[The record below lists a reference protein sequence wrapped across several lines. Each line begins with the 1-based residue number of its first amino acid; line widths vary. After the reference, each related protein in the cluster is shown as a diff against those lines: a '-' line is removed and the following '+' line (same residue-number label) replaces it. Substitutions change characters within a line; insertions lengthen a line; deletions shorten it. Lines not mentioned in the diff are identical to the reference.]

1 MSQIDLSRQLDLLDQ
16 LDTDEEDQDTL
27 NVDDEETN
35 TSLADELR
43 RLDELEDQ
51 EESDVQD
58 IDVQAETPNN
68 ITSQLDALDALDN
81 AEEGVV
87 DIPIDPSEPAETPVD
102 EYARTGEVPAGFRVV
117 PSVPTGDAPEDY
129 LPKLERID
137 APTPTV
143 SEQTDAVFDFDKT
156 RDMIAAMYGEQGNR
170 DFIDSA
176 AFEEKVPA
184 PLRSTVK
191 AVAGLGE
198 EGLALL
204 IAGVTAVSETVEDTG
219 EAFTRYMHETF
230 TEDNKLLGKT
240 GKELLPFDPKTAG
253 RKFGTDLTMMLEM
266 AEAVVPGA
274 AGAGVARKT
283 FREAKQIEKAK
294 KRSEAAREKL
304 LNRKMNINRAKD
316 ATAEEV
322 TKKADEAAEIADQND
337 DLRQAL
343 IEDFEL
349 STGKTISDEVDGK
362 KVLNADKAREAGRET
377 AKELDAGDTRT
388 RVQRALGSDVELD
401 DAALLAGQEDKIT
414 MPVLKSDKLNGLVAA
429 AAELKDR
436 NPNAFAPKK
445 FEDGKEYRLIDHLF
459 DLTIDKELIPGDELI
474 DILNKY
480 NVSFEDYILT
490 VVGSGSEAGK
500 TLQKLS
506 QIKRAR
512 PLNEMQELQR
522 VATQAQQGKI
532 RNNIMRIEGIRRGGL
547 VSQLATAAR
556 NVTSAGIRAPLDTLT
571 NVMDTAL
578 YNAGEATGVARKTA
592 AFTGTVLSRSNWND
606 SFRHMRYMFGPESRL
621 DTKDYVDFILNRPE
635 LSKQFDLMF
644 NQLNELQSAT
654 GRGMARKEQVDNF
667 IAAAKQRAKDT
678 KTKFDAKKVRQE
690 AEAAADKGILGGKFS
705 TLGRGTDTVLSELE
719 DAVSVLNSA
728 NRYQEYLVRRGSF
741 LGELERLVKREYKI
755 DLIDTINNGQIRD
768 LLNDSTTVRPKGA
781 RSFMELVADSTN
793 KALDVTYAK
802 QPETP
807 LFREITNFIT
817 RNGLTV
823 AIPFP
828 RFMFNS
834 LELMGNYMGGA
845 SIPLTKKL
853 MGQLPKGTKLSAADR
868 RRISRNLVG
877 MAGVYAAYQARSTE
891 DAPADYKELS
901 MGDGTVMDT
910 TPQFPLRQYLYL
922 GEATKRL
929 MDGTF
934 DDFFKG
940 KEFSETFLGTN
951 VRTGVGNSII
961 EEVVNLAGGGD
972 LTRDEALAR
981 ATARALGNYLS
992 TWAVPGAQI
1001 IDTQR
1006 AIGMRGEEFRD
1017 TAQDPTLTFG
1027 RTFTENLKQPLR
1039 ARGFLTSGKEDE
1051 QLPLRQSLFQEEPS
1065 RVGSAFKV
1073 GLGLSLKTRDSE
1085 QGEYIKRLGISEFEL
1100 GSSSKVPSIRRFE
1113 NEQLREIIPGL
1124 VDAAQAYEKQSIIEY
1139 NENESLQKEMTAQEF
1154 VNSRVKALIK
1164 EQVKSVKRLLSDGK
1178 SISADAPAYTEAMLA
1193 YRRLPRE
1200 IRKNAASEFIARNGR
1215 PADGAKIE
1223 DLYEL
1228 ATIGKVLRSVYK

>member
-1 MSQIDLSRQLDLLDQ
+1 MLQNDLLKQLDDLEDEEEGIPTSAELPEEDIDL
-16 LDTDEEDQDTL
+16 
-27 NVDDEETN
+27 
-35 TSLADELR
+35 AG
-43 RLDELEDQ
+43 
-51 EESDVQD
+51 
-58 IDVQAETPNN
+58 
-68 ITSQLDALDALDN
+68 QLDALEAEDEGLIVPDETTEAMSADLSSELDLL
-81 AEEGVV
+81 EEEDGLV
-87 DIPIDPSEPAETPVD
+87 DIPTDPEEPEETP
-102 EYARTGEVPAGFRVV
+102 EEQYMRTGDLPEGFRVV
-117 PSVPTGDAPEDY
+117 PQVPTGDTQA
-129 LPKLERID
+129 LPKLEPID

-156 RDMIAAMYGEQGNR
+156 SAMISALYGEEGNR
-170 DFIDSA
+170 DFIDST

-184 PLRSTVK
+184 PLRGTVK

-198 EGLALL
+198 EGLAAL
-204 IAGVTAVSETVEDTG
+204 ITAITAASETVEDTG

-253 RKFGTDLTMMLEM
+253 RKFGTDITMMLEM
-266 AEAVVPGA
+266 SEAVLPGSSA
-274 AGAGVARKT
+274 MRGVRKT
-283 FREAKQIEKAK
+283 FKEAKQIETAK
-294 KRSEAAREKL
+294 KRGKAAREKL
-304 LNRKMNINRAKD
+304 LNRKMNINVAKE

-322 TKKADEAAEIADQND
+322 AKKADDAAVVANQND
-337 DLRQAL
+337 DIKQAF
-343 IEDFEL
+343 IEDFERT
-349 STGKTISDEVDGK
+349 TGKTISREVDGK
-362 KVLNADKAREAGRET
+362 KVLDGDLARDAGRET

-388 RVQRALGSDVELD
+388 RVQKALGRDVELD

-429 AAELKDR
+429 AADLKSKY
-436 NPNAFAPKK
+436 PTAFDNDKTV
-445 FEDGKEYRLIDHLF
+445 IDNLL
-459 DLTIDKELIPGDELI
+459 DLTVNKELIAGDELI

-532 RNNIMRIEGIRRGGL
+532 RNNIMRLEGIRRGGL

-556 NVTSAGIRAPLDTLT
+556 NVTSAGIRAPLDTLG

-578 YNAGEATGVARKTA
+578 YNAGEATGAAGKTA
-592 AFTGTVLSRSNWND
+592 AFTGSLISRANWGD

-621 DTKDYVDFILNRPE
+621 DTKDYVDFILDRPE
-635 LSKQFDLMF
+635 LSKQYDLMF
-644 NQLNELQSAT
+644 NQLNELQQAT
-654 GRGMARKEQVDNF
+654 GRGQANTRFGKVVD
-667 IAAAKQRAKDT
+667 
-678 KTKFDAKKVRQE
+678 
-690 AEAAADKGILGGKFS
+690 G
-705 TLGRGTDTVLSELE
+705 TLTELE

-728 NRYQEYLVRRGSF
+728 NRFQEYLVRRGSF

-755 DLIDTINNGQIRD
+755 DLIDALNEGKIKD
-768 LLNDSTTVRPKGA
+768 LLNDSTAVRPKGA
-781 RSFMELVADSTN
+781 RSFNELVADATN

-877 MAGVYAAYQARSTE
+877 MAGVYAAYQARSE
-891 DAPADYKELS
+891 DDAPADYKELS
-901 MGDGTVMDT
+901 VGDGTVMDT

-929 MDGTF
+929 KDGTF
-934 DDFFKG
+934 DDFFNA
-940 KEFSETFLGTN
+940 KEFYETFLGTN

-961 EEVVNLAGGGD
+961 EEVVNLAGSGD

-981 ATARALGNYLS
+981 ATGRALGNYLS

-1006 AIGMRGEEFRD
+1006 AIGMRGEEYRD
-1017 TAQDPTLTFG
+1017 ASKDPTLEFG
-1027 RTFTENLKQPLR
+1027 RTFKENLTQPLR
-1039 ARGFLTSGKEDE
+1039 ARGFLTSGKGDE
-1051 QLPLRQSLFQEEPS
+1051 QLPLRQSLFQEKPS
-1065 RVGSAFKV
+1065 RVGSALKV
-1073 GLGLSLKTRDSE
+1073 GLGLSLKTQDSE
-1085 QGEYIKRLGISEFEL
+1085 QGEYIKRLGLSEFEL

-1124 VDAAQAYEKQSIIEY
+1124 VDAAKAYEEASRIEY
-1139 NENESLQKEMTAQEF
+1139 RENKALQENMTEQEF
-1154 VNSRVKALIK
+1154 VNSRIKPLIK
-1164 EQVKSVKRLLSDGK
+1164 GQIKSAKRLLTDGK
-1178 SISADAPAYTEAMLA
+1178 TIAADAPVYIEAMLA
-1193 YRRLPRE
+1193 YRRLSPE
-1200 IRKNAASEFIARNGR
+1200 LRKSAATEFITRNGR
-1215 PADGAKIE
+1215 PADGAKLE
-1223 DLYEL
+1223 DLFEL
-1228 ATIGKVLRSVYK
+1228 AEIGKVLKAAYR

>member
-1 MSQIDLSRQLDLLDQ
+1 MLQNDLLKQLDDLEDEDEGVSTSAELPEEDIDL
-16 LDTDEEDQDTL
+16 
-27 NVDDEETN
+27 
-35 TSLADELR
+35 AG
-43 RLDELEDQ
+43 
-51 EESDVQD
+51 
-58 IDVQAETPNN
+58 
-68 ITSQLDALDALDN
+68 QLDALEAEDEGLIVPDETTEAISADLSSELDLL
-81 AEEGVV
+81 EEEDGLV
-87 DIPIDPSEPAETPVD
+87 DIPTDPAEPEETP
-102 EYARTGEVPAGFRVV
+102 EEQYMRTGDVPAGYRVV
-117 PSVPTGDAPEDY
+117 PQVPTGDTQA
-129 LPKLERID
+129 LPKLEPID

-143 SEQTDAVFDFDKT
+143 SEQTDAVFNYEDT
-156 RDMIAAMYGEQGNR
+156 ALAASLYGEDITELEKYVEENVPEALQSTAKW
-170 DFIDSA
+170 FAKA
-176 AFEEKVPA
+176 ANKDIA
-184 PLRSTVK
+184 T
-191 AVAGLGE
+191 
-198 EGLALL
+198 LL
-204 IAGVTAVSETVEDTG
+204 TTYEATKETVENAGAALTIALQKVGVDVPFKPKDAG
-219 EAFTRYMHETF
+219 EKFAEDIET
-230 TEDNKLLGKT
+230 
-240 GKELLPFDPKTAG
+240 
-253 RKFGTDLTMMLEM
+253 MLETTIGLP
-266 AEAVVPGA
+266 VVSGLAP
-274 AGAGVARKT
+274 VRKLAREVK
-283 FREAKQIEKAK
+283 RDAKLKARGEK
-294 KRSEAAREKL
+294 AREKL
-304 LNRKMNINRAKD
+304 LNRKMNINVAKE

-322 TKKADEAAEIADQND
+322 AKKADDAAVVANQND
-337 DLRQAL
+337 DIRQAF
-343 IEDFEL
+343 IEDFERT
-349 STGKTISDEVDGK
+349 TGKTISREVDGK
-362 KVLNADKAREAGRET
+362 KVLDGDLARDAGRET

-388 RVQRALGSDVELD
+388 RVQKALGRDVELD

-429 AAELKDR
+429 AAELR
-436 NPNAFAPKK
+436 ERMPNAFAAKK
-445 FEDGKEYRLIDHLF
+445 FEDGREYRVIDHLF
-459 DLTIDKELIPGDELI
+459 DLTVDKELVPGDELI
-474 DILNKY
+474 DVLNKY

-532 RNNIMRIEGIRRGGL
+532 RNNIMRLEGIRRGGL

-556 NVTSAGIRAPLDTLT
+556 NVTSAGIRAPLDTLG

-578 YNAGEATGVARKTA
+578 YNAGEATGAAGKTA
-592 AFTGTVLSRSNWND
+592 AFTGSLISRANWGD

-635 LSKQFDLMF
+635 LSKQYDLMF
-644 NQLNELQSAT
+644 NQLNELQAAT

-667 IAAAKQRAKDT
+667 IAAARQRAKDT
-678 KTKFDAKKVRQE
+678 KTKFDLKKARRE
-690 AEAAADKGILGGKFS
+690 AEAAADATP
-705 TLGRGTDTVLSELE
+705 TLGKGVDTVLSELE

-728 NRYQEYLVRRGSF
+728 NRFQEYLVRRGSF

-755 DLIDTINNGQIRD
+755 DLIDTLNEGKIKD

-781 RSFMELVADSTN
+781 RSFNELVADATN

-877 MAGVYAAYQARSTE
+877 MAGVYAAYQARSE
-891 DAPADYKELS
+891 DDAPADYKELS
-901 MGDGTVMDT
+901 VGDGTVMDT

-929 MDGTF
+929 KDGTF
-934 DDFFKG
+934 DDFFNA
-940 KEFSETFLGTN
+940 KEFYETFLGTN

-961 EEVVNLAGGGD
+961 EEVVNLVGSGD
-972 LTRDEALAR
+972 LTRNEALAR
-981 ATARALGNYLS
+981 ATGRALGNYLS

-1006 AIGMRGEEFRD
+1006 AIGMRGEEYRD
-1017 TAQDPTLTFG
+1017 TAKDPTLEFG
-1027 RTFTENLKQPLR
+1027 RTFKENLMQPLR
-1039 ARGFLTSGKEDE
+1039 ARGFLTSGKGDE

-1065 RVGSAFKV
+1065 RVASALKV
-1073 GLGLSLKTRDSE
+1073 GLGLSLKTQDSE
-1085 QGEYIKRLGISEFEL
+1085 QGEYIKRLGMSEFEL

-1124 VDAAQAYEKQSIIEY
+1124 VDAARAYEESSRLEY
-1139 NENESLQKEMTAQEF
+1139 RENKELQKEMTEQEF
-1154 VNSRVKALIK
+1154 VNSRVKPLIK
-1164 EQVKSVKRLLSDGK
+1164 EQIKSAKRMLTDGK
-1178 SISADAPAYTEAMLA
+1178 SIAADAPAYIEAMMS
-1193 YRRLPRE
+1193 YRRLAPE
-1200 IRKNAASEFIARNGR
+1200 IRKNAATEFIARNGR
-1215 PADGAKIE
+1215 PADGAKLE
-1223 DLYEL
+1223 DLFEL
-1228 ATIGKVLRSVYK
+1228 AEIGKVLKAAYK

>member
-1 MSQIDLSRQLDLLDQ
+1 MLQNDLLKQLDDLEDEDEGISTSAELPEE
-16 LDTDEEDQDTL
+16 DTD
-27 NVDDEETN
+27 
-35 TSLADELR
+35 LAG
-43 RLDELEDQ
+43 
-51 EESDVQD
+51 
-58 IDVQAETPNN
+58 
-68 ITSQLDALDALDN
+68 QLDALEAEDEGLIVPDETTEAMSADLSSELDLL
-81 AEEGVV
+81 EEEDGLV
-87 DIPIDPSEPAETPVD
+87 DIPTDPAEPEETP
-102 EYARTGEVPAGFRVV
+102 EEQYMRTGDVPAGYRVV
-117 PSVPTGDAPEDY
+117 PQVPTGDTQA
-129 LPKLERID
+129 LPKLEPID

-156 RDMIAAMYGEQGNR
+156 SAMISALYGEGGSR

-184 PLRSTVK
+184 PLRGTVK
-191 AVAGLGE
+191 AIAGLGE
-198 EGLALL
+198 EGLAAL
-204 IAGVTAVSETVEDTG
+204 VTAITAASETVEDTG

-230 TEDNKLLGKT
+230 TEDNKLLGQT

-253 RKFGTDLTMMLEM
+253 RKFGTDITMMLEM
-266 AEAVVPGA
+266 TEAVLPGSSA
-274 AGAGVARKT
+274 MRGVRKT

-304 LNRKMNINRAKD
+304 LNRKMNINVAKE

-322 TKKADEAAEIADQND
+322 AKKADDAAVVANQND
-337 DLRQAL
+337 DIRQAF
-343 IEDFEL
+343 IEDFERT
-349 STGKTISDEVDGK
+349 TGKTISREVDGK
-362 KVLNADKAREAGRET
+362 KVLDADLARDAGRET

-388 RVQRALGSDVELD
+388 RVQKALGRDVELD

-429 AAELKDR
+429 AAELR
-436 NPNAFAPKK
+436 ERMPNAFAAKK
-445 FEDGKEYRLIDHLF
+445 FEDGREYRLIDHLF
-459 DLTIDKELIPGDELI
+459 DLTVDKELVPGDELI
-474 DILNKY
+474 DVLNKY

-532 RNNIMRIEGIRRGGL
+532 RNNIMRFEGIRRGGL

-556 NVTSAGIRAPLDTLT
+556 NVTSAGIRAPLDTLS

-578 YNAGEATGVARKTA
+578 YNAGEAQGLGRKTKALAESISPTA
-592 AFTGTVLSRSNWND
+592 ALGRANWAD

-621 DTKDYVDFILNRPE
+621 DTKDYVDFILDRPE

-644 NQLNELQSAT
+644 NQLNELQAAT

-667 IAAAKQRAKDT
+667 IEAARQRAKDT
-678 KTKFDAKKVRQE
+678 KTKFDLKKARRE
-690 AEAAADKGILGGKFS
+690 AEAAADATPTLGKGI
-705 TLGRGTDTVLSELE
+705 DTVLSELE

-728 NRYQEYLVRRGSF
+728 NRFQEYLVRRGSF

-755 DLIDTINNGQIRD
+755 DLIDTLNEGKIRD
-768 LLNDSTTVRPKGA
+768 LLNDSTSVRPPGA

-802 QPETP
+802 QPETQ

-834 LELMGNYMGGA
+834 LELMGNYAGGV
-845 SIPLTKKL
+845 SIPLAKKVFG
-853 MGQLPKGTKLSAADR
+853 MMPEGPLSAADR

-877 MAGVYAAYQARSTE
+877 MAGVYAAYQARSAD

-922 GEATKRL
+922 GELTRRL
-929 MDGTF
+929 NEEGPGYVKTVDDWF
-934 DDFFKG
+934 DP
-940 KEFSETFLGTN
+940 KEFAETFLGTN
-951 VRTGVGNSII
+951 VRVGVGNSII

-981 ATARALGNYLS
+981 ATGRALGNYLS

-1006 AIGMRGEEFRD
+1006 AMGMRGEEFRD
-1017 TAQDPTLTFG
+1017 TAQDPTLDFGETF
-1027 RTFTENLKQPLR
+1027 RENLLQPLR
-1039 ARGFLTSGKEDE
+1039 ARGFLTSGKGDE
-1051 QLPLRQSLFQEEPS
+1051 QLPLRQSLFQEKPS

-1073 GLGLSLKTRDSE
+1073 GLGLSLKTQDSE
-1085 QGEYIKRLGISEFEL
+1085 QGEYIKSLGISEFEL

-1113 NEQLREIIPGL
+1113 NEQLREIIPGV
-1124 VDAAQAYEKQSIIEY
+1124 VDAARAYEESSRLEY
-1139 NENESLQKEMTAQEF
+1139 RENEALQKEMTEQEF
-1154 VNSRVKALIK
+1154 VNSRVKPLIK
-1164 EQVKSVKRLLSDGK
+1164 EQIKSAKRMLTDGK
-1178 SISADAPAYTEAMLA
+1178 SIAADAPAYIEAMMS
-1193 YRRLPRE
+1193 YRRLAPE
-1200 IRKNAASEFIARNGR
+1200 IRKNAATEFIARNGR
-1215 PADGAKIE
+1215 PADGAKLE
-1223 DLYEL
+1223 DLFEL
-1228 ATIGKVLRSVYK
+1228 AEIGKVLKAAYR

>member
-1 MSQIDLSRQLDLLDQ
+1 MLQNDLLKQLDDLEDEDEGVSTSAELPEEDIDL
-16 LDTDEEDQDTL
+16 
-27 NVDDEETN
+27 
-35 TSLADELR
+35 AG
-43 RLDELEDQ
+43 
-51 EESDVQD
+51 
-58 IDVQAETPNN
+58 
-68 ITSQLDALDALDN
+68 QLDALEAEDEGLIVPDETTEAMSADLSSELDLL
-81 AEEGVV
+81 EEEDGLV
-87 DIPIDPSEPAETPVD
+87 DIPTDPEEPEETP
-102 EYARTGEVPAGFRVV
+102 EEQYMRTGDVPAGYRVV
-117 PSVPTGDAPEDY
+117 PQVPTGDTQA
-129 LPKLERID
+129 LPKLEPID

-156 RDMIAAMYGEQGNR
+156 RNMISALYGEEGNR

-184 PLRSTVK
+184 PLRGTVK

-198 EGLALL
+198 EGLAALVT
-204 IAGVTAVSETVEDTG
+204 AVTAVSETVEDTG

-274 AGAGVARKT
+274 AGTGTVRKT

-294 KRSEAAREKL
+294 KRAEAAREKL
-304 LNRKMNINRAKD
+304 LNRKMNINLAKE

-322 TKKADEAAEIADQND
+322 AKKADDAAVIANQND
-337 DLRQAL
+337 DIRQAF
-343 IEDFEL
+343 IEDFERT
-349 STGKTISDEVDGK
+349 TGKTISTEVDGK
-362 KVLNADKAREAGRET
+362 KVLDADLARDAGRET

-388 RVQRALGSDVELD
+388 RVQKALGSDVELD

-429 AAELKDR
+429 AAELR
-436 NPNAFAPKK
+436 ERMPNAFAAKK
-445 FEDGKEYRLIDHLF
+445 FEDGREYRLIDHLF
-459 DLTIDKELIPGDELI
+459 DLTIDKELVPGDELI
-474 DILNKY
+474 DVLNKY

-532 RNNIMRIEGIRRGGL
+532 RNNIMRLEGIRRGGL

-556 NVTSAGIRAPLDTLT
+556 NVTSAGIRAPLDTLS

-578 YNAGEATGVARKTA
+578 YNAGEATGAAGKTA
-592 AFTGTVLSRSNWND
+592 AFTGSLISRANWGD

-635 LSKQFDLMF
+635 LAKQYDLMF

-654 GRGMARKEQVDNF
+654 GRGMARKEQIDNF
-667 IAAAKQRAKDT
+667 VAAAKQRAKDT
-678 KTKFDAKKVRQE
+678 KTKFDAKKARRE
-690 AEAAADKGILGGKFS
+690 AEEAADKGILGGKFS

-728 NRYQEYLVRRGSF
+728 NRFQEYLVRRGSF

-755 DLIDTINNGQIRD
+755 DLIDTLNEGKIKD

-781 RSFMELVADSTN
+781 RSFNELVADATN

-877 MAGVYAAYQARSTE
+877 MAGVYAAYQARSE
-891 DAPADYKELS
+891 DDAPADYKELS
-901 MGDGTVMDT
+901 VGDGTVMDT

-934 DDFFKG
+934 DDFFDI

-951 VRTGVGNSII
+951 VRVGVGNSII

-981 ATARALGNYLS
+981 ATGRALGNYLS

-1006 AIGMRGEEFRD
+1006 AIGMRGEEYRD
-1017 TAQDPTLTFG
+1017 VSKDPTLEFG
-1027 RTFTENLKQPLR
+1027 KTFTENLTQPLR
-1039 ARGFLTSGKEDE
+1039 ARGFLTSGKDDE
-1051 QLPLRQSLFQEEPS
+1051 QLPLRQSLFQEKPS
-1065 RVGSAFKV
+1065 RVGSALKV
-1073 GLGLSLKTRDSE
+1073 GLGLSLKTQDSE
-1085 QGEYIKRLGISEFEL
+1085 QGEYIKRLGLSEFEL

-1124 VDAAQAYEKQSIIEY
+1124 VDAAKAYEEASRIEY
-1139 NENESLQKEMTAQEF
+1139 RENEALQENMTEQEF
-1154 VNSRVKALIK
+1154 VNSRIKPLIK
-1164 EQVKSVKRLLSDGK
+1164 GQIKSAKRLLTDGK
-1178 SISADAPAYTEAMLA
+1178 TIAADAPVYIEAMLA
-1193 YRRLPRE
+1193 YRRLSPE
-1200 IRKNAASEFIARNGR
+1200 LRKNAATEFIARNGR
-1215 PADGAKIE
+1215 PADGAKLE
-1223 DLYEL
+1223 DLFEL
-1228 ATIGKVLRSVYK
+1228 AEIGKVLRAAYK

>member
-1 MSQIDLSRQLDLLDQ
+1 MAALDFSSVFDEQEEDDNISVAAPAQTDDSQPTSAFGDVFSEEDE
-16 LDTDEEDQDTL
+16 DTLADTENMTVGDTTPASVFGNIFDDEEDEQQI
-27 NVDDEETN
+27 VEPEEPEETP
-35 TSLADELR
+35 
-43 RLDELEDQ
+43 LEQ
-51 EESDVQD
+51 
-58 IDVQAETPNN
+58 
-68 ITSQLDALDALDN
+68 
-81 AEEGVV
+81 
-87 DIPIDPSEPAETPVD
+87 
-102 EYARTGEVPAGFRVV
+102 YMRTGDVPAGYRVV
-117 PSVPTGDAPEDY
+117 PQVPTGDTQA
-129 LPKLERID
+129 LPKLEPID

-156 RDMIAAMYGEQGNR
+156 RNMISALYGEEGNR

-184 PLRSTVK
+184 PLRGTVK
-191 AVAGLGE
+191 AIAGLGE
-198 EGLALL
+198 EGLAAL
-204 IAGVTAVSETVEDTG
+204 VTAITAASETVEDTG

-230 TEDNKLLGKT
+230 TEDNKLLGQT

-253 RKFGTDLTMMLEM
+253 RKFGTDITMMLEM
-266 AEAVVPGA
+266 TEAVLPGSSA
-274 AGAGVARKT
+274 MRGVRKT

-294 KRSEAAREKL
+294 KRGEAAREKL
-304 LNRKMNINRAKD
+304 LNRKMNINLAKE

-322 TKKADEAAEIADQND
+322 AKKADDAAVVANQND
-337 DLRQAL
+337 DIRQAF
-343 IEDFEL
+343 IEDFERT
-349 STGKTISDEVDGK
+349 TGKTISREVDGK
-362 KVLNADKAREAGRET
+362 KVLDADLARDAGRET

-388 RVQRALGSDVELD
+388 RVQKALGRDVELD

-429 AAELKDR
+429 AAELR
-436 NPNAFAPKK
+436 ERMPNAFAAKK
-445 FEDGKEYRLIDHLF
+445 FEDGREYRVIDHLF
-459 DLTIDKELIPGDELI
+459 DLTVDKELVPGDELI
-474 DILNKY
+474 DVLNKY

-532 RNNIMRIEGIRRGGL
+532 RNNIMRLEGIRRGGL

-556 NVTSAGIRAPLDTLT
+556 NVTSAGIRAPLDTLG

-578 YNAGEATGVARKTA
+578 YNAGEATGAAGKTA
-592 AFTGTVLSRSNWND
+592 AFTGSLISRANWGD

-635 LSKQFDLMF
+635 LAKQYDLMF
-644 NQLNELQSAT
+644 NQLNELQAAT
-654 GRGMARKEQVDNF
+654 GRGMARQEQIDMLL
-667 IAAAKQRAKDT
+667 ARAKD
-678 KTKFDAKKVRQE
+678 KAKKEGRRFNSKEARRLAE
-690 AEAAADKGILGGKFS
+690 AEADATP
-705 TLGRGTDTVLSELE
+705 TLGKGVDKVLSELE

-728 NRYQEYLVRRGSF
+728 NRFQEYLVRRGSF

-755 DLIDTINNGQIRD
+755 DLIDTLNEGKIRD

-781 RSFMELVADSTN
+781 RSFNELVADATN

-877 MAGVYAAYQARSTE
+877 MAGVYAAYQARSE
-891 DAPADYKELS
+891 DDAPADYKELS
-901 MGDGTVMDT
+901 VGDGTVMDT

-929 MDGTF
+929 KDGTF
-934 DDFFKG
+934 DDFFNA
-940 KEFSETFLGTN
+940 KEFYETFLGTN

-961 EEVVNLAGGGD
+961 EEVVNLAGSGD

-981 ATARALGNYLS
+981 ATGRALGNYLS

-1006 AIGMRGEEFRD
+1006 AIGMRGEEYRD
-1017 TAQDPTLTFG
+1017 VSKDPTLEFG
-1027 RTFTENLKQPLR
+1027 RTFKENLMQPLR
-1039 ARGFLTSGKEDE
+1039 ARGFLTSGKGDE
-1051 QLPLRQSLFQEEPS
+1051 QLPLRQSLFQEKPS

-1073 GLGLSLKTRDSE
+1073 GLGLSLKTQDSE
-1085 QGEYIKRLGISEFEL
+1085 QGEYIKRLGLSEMEL
-1100 GSSSKVPSIRRFE
+1100 GSSSKVGSIRRFE

-1124 VDAAQAYEKQSIIEY
+1124 VDAARAYEESSRLEY
-1139 NENESLQKEMTAQEF
+1139 RENKALQKEMTEQEF
-1154 VNSRVKALIK
+1154 VNSRVKPLIK
-1164 EQVKSVKRLLSDGK
+1164 EQIKSAKRMLTDGK
-1178 SISADAPAYTEAMLA
+1178 TVSADAPAYIEAMMA
-1193 YRRLPRE
+1193 YRRLPPE
-1200 IRKNAASEFIARNGR
+1200 IRKNAATEFIALNGR
-1215 PADGAKIE
+1215 PADGAKLE
-1223 DLYEL
+1223 DLFEL
-1228 ATIGKVLRSVYK
+1228 AEIGKVLKAAYR

>member
-1 MSQIDLSRQLDLLDQ
+1 MLQNDLLKQLDDLEDEEEGISTSAELPEEDIDL
-16 LDTDEEDQDTL
+16 
-27 NVDDEETN
+27 
-35 TSLADELR
+35 AG
-43 RLDELEDQ
+43 
-51 EESDVQD
+51 
-58 IDVQAETPNN
+58 
-68 ITSQLDALDALDN
+68 QLDALEAEDEGLIVPDETTEAMSADLSSELDLL
-81 AEEGVV
+81 EEEDGLV
-87 DIPIDPSEPAETPVD
+87 DIPTDPEEPEETP
-102 EYARTGEVPAGFRVV
+102 EEQYMRTGDVPAGYRVV
-117 PSVPTGDAPEDY
+117 PQVPTGDTQA
-129 LPKLERID
+129 LPKLEPID

-143 SEQTDAVFDFDKT
+143 SEQTDAVFNYEDT
-156 RDMIAAMYGEQGNR
+156 ALAGSLYGEDITELEKYVEENVPEALQSTAKW
-170 DFIDSA
+170 FAKA
-176 AFEEKVPA
+176 ANKDIA
-184 PLRSTVK
+184 T
-191 AVAGLGE
+191 
-198 EGLALL
+198 LL
-204 IAGVTAVSETVEDTG
+204 TTYEATKETVENAGAALTIALQKVGVDVPFKPKDAG
-219 EAFTRYMHETF
+219 EKFA
-230 TEDNKLLGKT
+230 EDI
-240 GKELLPFDPKTAG
+240 E
-253 RKFGTDLTMMLEM
+253 MMLETTIGLP
-266 AEAVVPGA
+266 VVSGLAP
-274 AGAGVARKT
+274 VRKLAREVK
-283 FREAKQIEKAK
+283 RDAKLKVK
-294 KRSEAAREKL
+294 GEAAREKL
-304 LNRKMNINRAKD
+304 LNRKMNINLAKE

-322 TKKADEAAEIADQND
+322 AKKADDAAVIANQND
-337 DLRQAL
+337 DIRQAF
-343 IEDFEL
+343 IEDFERT
-349 STGKTISDEVDGK
+349 TGKTISREVDGK
-362 KVLNADKAREAGRET
+362 KVLDGDLARDAGRET

-388 RVQRALGSDVELD
+388 RVQKALGSDVELD

-429 AAELKDR
+429 AAELR
-436 NPNAFAPKK
+436 ERMPNAFAAKK
-445 FEDGKEYRLIDHLF
+445 FEDGREYRLIDHLF
-459 DLTIDKELIPGDELI
+459 DLTVDKELVPGDELI
-474 DILNKY
+474 DVLNKY

-532 RNNIMRIEGIRRGGL
+532 RNNIMRLEGIRRGGL

-556 NVTSAGIRAPLDTLT
+556 NVTSAGIRAPLDTLG

-578 YNAGEATGVARKTA
+578 YNAGEVQGLGRKTKA
-592 AFTGTVLSRSNWND
+592 LTSSVLSKANWAD

-635 LSKQFDLMF
+635 LTKQYDLMF

-654 GRGMARKEQVDNF
+654 GRGMARKEQIDNF
-667 IAAAKQRAKDT
+667 VAAAKQRAKDT
-678 KTKFDAKKVRQE
+678 KTKFDAKKARRE
-690 AEAAADKGILGGKFS
+690 AEEAADKGILGGKFS

-728 NRYQEYLVRRGSF
+728 NRFQEYLVRRGSF

-755 DLIDTINNGQIRD
+755 DLIDALNEGKIKD

-781 RSFMELVADSTN
+781 RSFNELVADATN

-901 MGDGTVMDT
+901 VGDGTVMDT

-929 MDGTF
+929 KDGTF
-934 DDFFKG
+934 DDFFNA
-940 KEFSETFLGTN
+940 KEFYETFLGTN
-951 VRTGVGNSII
+951 VRVGVGNSII
-961 EEVVNLAGGGD
+961 EEVVNLAGSGD

-981 ATARALGNYLS
+981 ATGRALGNYLS

-1006 AIGMRGEEFRD
+1006 AIGMRGEEYRD
-1017 TAQDPTLTFG
+1017 VSKDPTLEFG
-1027 RTFTENLKQPLR
+1027 RTFKENLLQPLR
-1039 ARGFLTSGKEDE
+1039 ARGFLTSGKGDE

-1065 RVGSAFKV
+1065 RVGSALKV
-1073 GLGLSLKTRDSE
+1073 GLGLSMKTRDSA
-1085 QGEYIKRLGISEFEL
+1085 QGEYIKRLGLSEFEL

-1124 VDAAQAYEKQSIIEY
+1124 VDAAQAYEEITRTEY
-1139 NENESLQKEMTAQEF
+1139 RENKALQKEMTEQEF
-1154 VNSRVKALIK
+1154 VNSRVKPLIK
-1164 EQVKSVKRLLSDGK
+1164 EQIKSAKRMLTNGK
-1178 SISADAPAYTEAMLA
+1178 AIAADAPAYVEAMLS
-1193 YRRLPRE
+1193 YRRLPPD
-1200 IRKNAASEFIARNGR
+1200 IRKNAATEFIAQNGR
-1215 PADGAKIE
+1215 PADGSKLE
-1223 DLYEL
+1223 DLFQL
-1228 ATIGKVLRSVYK
+1228 AEIGKVLKAAYR

>member
-1 MSQIDLSRQLDLLDQ
+1 MLQNDLLKQLDDLEDEDEGISTSAELPEEDIDL
-16 LDTDEEDQDTL
+16 
-27 NVDDEETN
+27 
-35 TSLADELR
+35 AG
-43 RLDELEDQ
+43 
-51 EESDVQD
+51 
-58 IDVQAETPNN
+58 
-68 ITSQLDALDALDN
+68 QLDALEAEDEGLIVPDETTEAMSADLSSELDLL
-81 AEEGVV
+81 EEEDGLV
-87 DIPIDPSEPAETPVD
+87 DIPTDPAEPEETP
-102 EYARTGEVPAGFRVV
+102 EEQYMRTGDVPAGYRVV
-117 PSVPTGDAPEDY
+117 PQVPTGDTQA
-129 LPKLERID
+129 LPKLEPID

-143 SEQTDAVFDFDKT
+143 SEQTDAVFNYEDT
-156 RDMIAAMYGEQGNR
+156 ALAASLYGEDITELEKYVEENVPEALQSTAKW
-170 DFIDSA
+170 FAKA
-176 AFEEKVPA
+176 ANKDIA
-184 PLRSTVK
+184 T
-191 AVAGLGE
+191 
-198 EGLALL
+198 LL
-204 IAGVTAVSETVEDTG
+204 TTYEATKETVENAGAALTIALQKVGVDVPFKPKDAG
-219 EAFTRYMHETF
+219 EKFAEDIET
-230 TEDNKLLGKT
+230 
-240 GKELLPFDPKTAG
+240 
-253 RKFGTDLTMMLEM
+253 MLETTIGLP
-266 AEAVVPGA
+266 VVSGLAP
-274 AGAGVARKT
+274 VRKLAREVK
-283 FREAKQIEKAK
+283 RDAKLKAQGEK
-294 KRSEAAREKL
+294 AREKL
-304 LNRKMNINRAKD
+304 LNRKMNINVAKE

-322 TKKADEAAEIADQND
+322 AKKADDAAVVANQNED
-337 DLRQAL
+337 IRQAF
-343 IEDFEL
+343 IEDFER
-349 STGKTISDEVDGK
+349 TTRKTISDEVDGK
-362 KVLNADKAREAGRET
+362 KVLNAEKAREAGRET
-377 AKELDAGDTRT
+377 AKELDTRDTRN
-388 RVQRALGSDVELD
+388 RVQIALGRDVELD

-429 AAELKDR
+429 AAELR
-436 NPNAFAPKK
+436 ERMPNAFAAKK
-445 FEDGKEYRLIDHLF
+445 FEDGREYRVIDHLF
-459 DLTIDKELIPGDELI
+459 DLTVDKELVPGDELI
-474 DILNKY
+474 DVLNKY

-532 RNNIMRIEGIRRGGL
+532 RNNIMRLEGIRRGGL

-556 NVTSAGIRAPLDTLT
+556 NVTSAGIRAPLDTLG

-578 YNAGEATGVARKTA
+578 YNAGEVQGLGKKTKALTGS
-592 AFTGTVLSRSNWND
+592 LISRANWGD

-635 LSKQFDLMF
+635 LSKQYDLMF
-644 NQLNELQSAT
+644 NQLNELQAAT
-654 GRGMARKEQVDNF
+654 GRGQATTRFGKVVD
-667 IAAAKQRAKDT
+667 
-678 KTKFDAKKVRQE
+678 
-690 AEAAADKGILGGKFS
+690 
-705 TLGRGTDTVLSELE
+705 GTLSELE

-728 NRYQEYLVRRGSF
+728 NRFQEYLVRRGSF

-755 DLIDTINNGQIRD
+755 DLIDTLNEGKIKD

-781 RSFMELVADSTN
+781 RSFNELVADATN

-901 MGDGTVMDT
+901 VGDGTVMDT

-929 MDGTF
+929 KDGTF
-934 DDFFKG
+934 DDFFDA
-940 KEFSETFLGTN
+940 KEFYETFLGTN

-961 EEVVNLAGGGD
+961 EEVVNLAGSGD
-972 LTRDEALAR
+972 LTRNEALAR
-981 ATARALGNYLS
+981 ATGRALGNYLS

-1006 AIGMRGEEFRD
+1006 AIGMRGEEYRD
-1017 TAQDPTLTFG
+1017 TSKDPTLEFG
-1027 RTFTENLKQPLR
+1027 RTFKENLMQPLR
-1039 ARGFLTSGKEDE
+1039 ARGFLTSGKGDE
-1051 QLPLRQSLFQEEPS
+1051 QLPLRQSLFQEKPS
-1065 RVGSAFKV
+1065 RVASALKV
-1073 GLGLSLKTRDSE
+1073 GLGLSLKTQDSE
-1085 QGEYIKRLGISEFEL
+1085 QGEYIKRLGMSEFEL

-1124 VDAAQAYEKQSIIEY
+1124 VDAARAYEESSRLEY
-1139 NENESLQKEMTAQEF
+1139 RKNKELQKEMTEQEF
-1154 VNSRVKALIK
+1154 VNSRVKPLIK
-1164 EQVKSVKRLLSDGK
+1164 EQIKSAKRMLTDGK
-1178 SISADAPAYTEAMLA
+1178 SIAADAPAYIEAMMS
-1193 YRRLPRE
+1193 YRRLAPE
-1200 IRKNAASEFIARNGR
+1200 IRKNAATEFIARNGR
-1215 PADGAKIE
+1215 PADGAKLE
-1223 DLYEL
+1223 DLFEL
-1228 ATIGKVLRSVYK
+1228 AEIGKVLKAAYR

>member
-1 MSQIDLSRQLDLLDQ
+1 MSSLREQLKERRLQSFTDDDTSLDVQ
-16 LDTDEEDQDTL
+16 
-27 NVDDEETN
+27 DDEEEGQ
-35 TSLADELR
+35 SLRDRLKSR
-43 RLDELEDQ
+43 RLQQPQPEQDEVVAAPETTVVSLKDRLKARRQGQQVDTAPVQ
-51 EESDVQD
+51 EEPQVPQEPE
-58 IDVQAETPNN
+58 ETPLE
-68 ITSQLDALDALDN
+68 Q
-81 AEEGVV
+81 
-87 DIPIDPSEPAETPVD
+87 
-102 EYARTGEVPAGFRVV
+102 YMRTGDLPEGFKVV
-117 PSVPTGDAPEDY
+117 PQVPTGDTQA
-129 LPKLERID
+129 LPKLEPID

-156 RDMIAAMYGEQGNR
+156 SAMISALYGEGGSR

-184 PLRSTVK
+184 PLRGTVK
-191 AVAGLGE
+191 AIAGLGE
-198 EGLALL
+198 EGLAAL
-204 IAGVTAVSETVEDTG
+204 VTAITAASETVEDTG

-253 RKFGTDLTMMLEM
+253 RKFGTDITMMLEM
-266 AEAVVPGA
+266 TEAVLPGS
-274 AGAGVARKT
+274 GAMRGVRKT

-294 KRSEAAREKL
+294 KRGEAAREKL
-304 LNRKMNINRAKD
+304 LNRKMNINLAKE

-322 TKKADEAAEIADQND
+322 TKKADDAAVIANQND
-337 DLRQAL
+337 DIRQAF
-343 IEDFEL
+343 IEDFERT
-349 STGKTISDEVDGK
+349 TGKTISREVDGK
-362 KVLNADKAREAGRET
+362 KVLDGDLARDAGRET
-377 AKELDAGDTRT
+377 AKELDTRDTRN
-388 RVQRALGSDVELD
+388 RVQIALGRDVELD

-429 AAELKDR
+429 AADLKSKY
-436 NPNAFAPKK
+436 PTAFDNDKTV
-445 FEDGKEYRLIDHLF
+445 IDNLL
-459 DLTIDKELIPGDELI
+459 DLTVNKELIAGDELI
-474 DILNKY
+474 DTLNKY

-522 VATQAQQGKI
+522 VATQAQQNKI
-532 RNNIMRIEGIRRGGL
+532 RNNIMRLEGIRRGGL

-556 NVTSAGIRAPLDTLT
+556 NVTSAGIRAPLDTLA

-578 YNAGEATGVARKTA
+578 YNAGEAQGLGRKTKALAESISPTA
-592 AFTGTVLSRSNWND
+592 ALGRANWAD

-621 DTKDYVDFILNRPE
+621 DTKDYVDFILDRPE

-644 NQLNELQSAT
+644 NQLNELQQAT
-654 GRGMARKEQVDNF
+654 GRGQATTRFGKVVD
-667 IAAAKQRAKDT
+667 
-678 KTKFDAKKVRQE
+678 
-690 AEAAADKGILGGKFS
+690 
-705 TLGRGTDTVLSELE
+705 GTLSELE

-728 NRYQEYLVRRGSF
+728 NRFQEYLVRRGSF

-755 DLIDTINNGQIRD
+755 DLIDTLNEGKIRD
-768 LLNDSTTVRPKGA
+768 LLNDSTSVRPPGA

-802 QPETP
+802 QPETQ

-834 LELMGNYMGGA
+834 LELMGNYAGGV
-845 SIPLTKKL
+845 SIPLAKKVFG
-853 MGQLPKGTKLSAADR
+853 MMPEGPLSAADR

-877 MAGVYAAYQARSTE
+877 MAGVYAAYQARSAD

-922 GEATKRL
+922 GELTRRL
-929 MDGTF
+929 NEEGPGYVKTVDDWF
-934 DDFFKG
+934 DP
-940 KEFSETFLGTN
+940 KEFAETFLGTN
-951 VRTGVGNSII
+951 VRVGVGNSII

-981 ATARALGNYLS
+981 ATGRALGNYLS

-1006 AIGMRGEEFRD
+1006 AMGMRGEEFRD
-1017 TAQDPTLTFG
+1017 TAQDPTLDFGETF
-1027 RTFTENLKQPLR
+1027 RENLLQPLR
-1039 ARGFLTSGKEDE
+1039 ARGFLTSGKGDE
-1051 QLPLRQSLFQEEPS
+1051 QLPLRQSLFQEKPS

-1073 GLGLSLKTRDSE
+1073 GLGLSLKTQDSE
-1085 QGEYIKRLGISEFEL
+1085 QGEYIKSLGISEFEL

-1113 NEQLREIIPGL
+1113 NEQLREIIPGV
-1124 VDAAQAYEKQSIIEY
+1124 VDAARAYEESSRLEY
-1139 NENESLQKEMTAQEF
+1139 RENEALQEEMTEQEF
-1154 VNSRVKALIK
+1154 VNSRVKPLIK
-1164 EQVKSVKRLLSDGK
+1164 EQIKGAKRMLTDGK
-1178 SISADAPAYTEAMLA
+1178 GLTADAPAYIDAMLD
-1193 YRRLPRE
+1193 YRRLPPD
-1200 IRKNAASEFIARNGR
+1200 IRKGAAVEFLRVYER
-1215 PADGAKIE
+1215 PADGSSVE
-1223 DLYEL
+1223 DLYALAEL
-1228 ATIGKVLRSVYK
+1228 GKGLKAAYR

>member
-1 MSQIDLSRQLDLLDQ
+1 MSSLREQLKERRLQ
-16 LDTDEEDQDTL
+16 SFTD
-27 NVDDEETN
+27 DD
-35 TSLADELR
+35 TSL
-43 RLDELEDQ
+43 
-51 EESDVQD
+51 DVQD
-58 IDVQAETPNN
+58 NEEEGQSLRDKLKSRRLQRPQPEQDEVVAAPETTVVSLKDRLKARRQGQQVDTAPVQEEPQVPEEPEETPLE
-68 ITSQLDALDALDN
+68 Q
-81 AEEGVV
+81 
-87 DIPIDPSEPAETPVD
+87 
-102 EYARTGEVPAGFRVV
+102 YMRTGDLPEGFKVV
-117 PSVPTGDAPEDY
+117 PQVPTGDTQA
-129 LPKLERID
+129 LPKLEPID

-156 RDMIAAMYGEQGNR
+156 SAMISALYGEGGSR

-184 PLRSTVK
+184 PLRGTVK

-198 EGLALL
+198 EGLAAL
-204 IAGVTAVSETVEDTG
+204 ITAITAASETVEDTG

-253 RKFGTDLTMMLEM
+253 RKFGTDITMMLEM
-266 AEAVVPGA
+266 TEAVLPGS
-274 AGAGVARKT
+274 GAMRGVRKT

-294 KRSEAAREKL
+294 KRGEAAREKL
-304 LNRKMNINRAKD
+304 LNRKMNINQAKE

-322 TKKADEAAEIADQND
+322 TKKADDAAVIANQNED
-337 DLRQAL
+337 IRQAF
-343 IEDFEL
+343 IEDFERT
-349 STGKTISDEVDGK
+349 TGKTISQEVDGK
-362 KVLNADKAREAGRET
+362 KVLDGDLARDAGRET
-377 AKELDAGDTRT
+377 AKELDTRDTRN
-388 RVQRALGSDVELD
+388 RVQIALGRDVELD

-429 AAELKDR
+429 AADLKSKY
-436 NPNAFAPKK
+436 PTAFDNDKTV
-445 FEDGKEYRLIDHLF
+445 IDNLL
-459 DLTIDKELIPGDELI
+459 DLTVNKELIAGDELI
-474 DILNKY
+474 DTLNKY

-532 RNNIMRIEGIRRGGL
+532 RNNIMRLEGIRRGGL

-556 NVTSAGIRAPLDTLT
+556 NVTSAGIRAPLDTLS

-578 YNAGEATGVARKTA
+578 YNAGEATGAVGKTA
-592 AFTGTVLSRSNWND
+592 AFTGSLISRANWGD

-621 DTKDYVDFILNRPE
+621 DTKDYVDFILDRPE

-644 NQLNELQSAT
+644 NQLNELQQAT
-654 GRGMARKEQVDNF
+654 GRGQATTRF
-667 IAAAKQRAKDT
+667 G
-678 KTKFDAKKVRQE
+678 KVI
-690 AEAAADKGILGGKFS
+690 D
-705 TLGRGTDTVLSELE
+705 GTLSELE

-728 NRYQEYLVRRGSF
+728 NRFQEYLVRRGSF
-741 LGELERLVKREYKI
+741 LGELERLTKREYKI
-755 DLIDTINNGQIRD
+755 DLIDTLNEGKIRD
-768 LLNDSTTVRPKGA
+768 LLNDSTSVRPPGA
-781 RSFMELVADSTN
+781 RSFNELVADATN

-901 MGDGTVMDT
+901 MGDDTVMDT

-934 DDFFKG
+934 DDFFNA
-940 KEFSETFLGTN
+940 KEFFETFLGTN

-981 ATARALGNYLS
+981 ATGRALGNYLS

-1006 AIGMRGEEFRD
+1006 AMGKRGEEFRD
-1017 TAQDPTLTFG
+1017 TAQDPTLDFGETFK
-1027 RTFTENLKQPLR
+1027 ENLLQPLR
-1039 ARGFLTSGKEDE
+1039 ARGFLTSGKGDE
-1051 QLPLRQSLFQEEPS
+1051 QLPLRQSLFQEKPS

-1073 GLGLSLKTRDSE
+1073 GLGLSLKTQDSE
-1085 QGEYIKRLGISEFEL
+1085 QGEYIKSLGISEFEL

-1113 NEQLREIIPGL
+1113 NEQLREIIPGV
-1124 VDAAQAYEKQSIIEY
+1124 VDAARAYEESSRLEY
-1139 NENESLQKEMTAQEF
+1139 RENEALQKEMTEQEF
-1154 VNSRVKALIK
+1154 VNSRVKPLIK
-1164 EQVKSVKRLLSDGK
+1164 EQIKSAKRMLTDGK
-1178 SISADAPAYTEAMLA
+1178 GLTANAPAYIDAMLD
-1193 YRRLPRE
+1193 YRRLPPD
-1200 IRKNAASEFIARNGR
+1200 IRKGAAVEFLRVYER
-1215 PADGAKIE
+1215 PADGASVE
-1223 DLYEL
+1223 DLYALAEL
-1228 ATIGKVLRSVYK
+1228 GKGLKAAYR